1 LYAKIDESYR
11 DDDIEENHNKD
22 ADSGDSGGDGGGDTM
37 VAYEPPPPSSLST
50 SSLVTTIEKN
60 QYVSVPVEAS
70 VDDSI
75 ELDESQDFLNI
86 ADSDLIHL
94 FDDALW
100 EIELT
105 EGVR

>member
-1 LYAKIDESYR
+1 LYAKFDESYR
-11 DDDIEENHNKD
+11 DDDIE
-22 ADSGDSGGDGGGDTM
+22 GGGDTM
-37 VAYEPPPPSSLST
+37 VAYEPPPPSSPPT
-50 SSLVTTIEKN
+50 SSSVTTIKKN

>member
-1 LYAKIDESYR
+1 LYAKFDESYR
-11 DDDIEENHNKD
+11 DDDIEENQNKY
-22 ADSGDSGGDGGGDTM
+22 ANSGDSGGDGGDTM
-37 VAYEPPPPSSLST
+37 VAYEPPPPSSPPT
-50 SSLVTTIEKN
+50 SSSVTTIKKN